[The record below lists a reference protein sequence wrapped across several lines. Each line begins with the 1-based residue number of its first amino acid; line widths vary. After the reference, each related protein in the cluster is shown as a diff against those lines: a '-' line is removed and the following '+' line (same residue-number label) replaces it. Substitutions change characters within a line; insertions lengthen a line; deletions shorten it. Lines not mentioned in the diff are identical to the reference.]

1 MKVKASV
8 PIWRK
13 EDRTAHIYRV
23 AAGIM
28 CKKGY
33 EATSMND
40 IAEAVG
46 LTKAGLYHYIR
57 GKEDLLFQIMSFGM
71 DMVDEDVIA
80 PAREIAD
87 AQPRLR
93 AIVDRHCR
101 RIMEQGG
108 AVTILLEEMPAL
120 TPAHQRIIRN
130 RKRSYFELV
139 RDTLDELSAEGKLR
153 DVDPTVAAFTLF
165 GMILWT
171 SRWYRDG
178 GELTPEQ
185 AASDVG
191 EMAMNAVLNGRRQDR
206 LPHATDGR
214 QDRLPG
220 SSKIPRVAGM
230 GDGGSRGRNSGI
242 ARVGRAERQGRR
254 HLERHIEGHIDQP
267 IGEPV
272 RQPMRIADAISGE
285 GAGVPEIKIF
295 GRNKRLEG

>member
-1 MKVKASV
+1 MGSTCCSVARCFLNIRMKIKASV

-80 PAREIAD
+80 PARRIGDPES
-87 AQPRLR
+87 RLR
-93 AIVDRHCR
+93 AVVERHCR

-120 TPAHQRIIRN
+120 TAAHQRIIRT
-130 RKRSYFELV
+130 RKRGYFDLV
-139 RDTLDELSAEGKLR
+139 RDTLDQLSVEGKLR

-171 SRWYRDG
+171 SRWYRHG
-178 GELTPEQ
+178 GKLTPER
-185 AASDVG
+185 AAADLG
-191 EMAMNAVLNGRRQDR
+191 EMAMNAVLNGGRQERSNATGMRQDR
-206 LPHATDGR
+206 LPH
-214 QDRLPG
+214 
-220 SSKIPRVAGM
+220 M
-230 GDGGSRGRNSGI
+230 
-242 ARVGRAERQGRR
+242 ER
-254 HLERHIEGHIDQP
+254 P
-267 IGEPV
+267 IK
-272 RQPMRIADAISGE
+272 QPMRIADGISGK
-285 GAGVPEIKIF
+285 GTAGGPEIKIF
-295 GRNKRLEG
+295 GTK